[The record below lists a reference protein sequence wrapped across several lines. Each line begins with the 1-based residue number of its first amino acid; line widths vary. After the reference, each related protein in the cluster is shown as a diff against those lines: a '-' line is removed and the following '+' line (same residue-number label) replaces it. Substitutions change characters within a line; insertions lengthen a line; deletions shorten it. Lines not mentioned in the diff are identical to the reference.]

1 MLNCFQVNNSFLLSH
16 LLLPLPILIP
26 VNGHWPFFPKN
37 KKMKTDRVAN
47 TLSVSVLPKLYK
59 ERLLYSSVMSLFNEV
74 QIYPQKTV
82 YSG

>member
-1 MLNCFQVNNSFLLSH
+1 MLSY

-37 KKMKTDRVAN
+37 KKMKTDSVAN
-47 TLSVSVLPKLYK
+47 MLSVSIPPKLYK
-59 ERLLYSSVMSLFNEV
+59 ERLLYSSAMCLFNEV
-74 QIYPQKTV
+74 QIYPQKKV